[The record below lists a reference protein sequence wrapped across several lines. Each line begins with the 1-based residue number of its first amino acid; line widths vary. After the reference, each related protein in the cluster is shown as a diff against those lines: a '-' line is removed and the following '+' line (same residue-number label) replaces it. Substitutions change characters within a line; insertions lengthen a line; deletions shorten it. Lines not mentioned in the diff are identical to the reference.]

1 MDGILTLRGKHG
13 FTAIDVV
20 RADCRMPQG
29 GMQVL
34 TYDQPK
40 TGLEAKFSLQYSI
53 AAGIV
58 DGEYSLFSFTDEAVN
73 RPAIHDMMKRVRAF
87 EDPACRGDD
96 PLFDTRS
103 SGSRGF
109 VEVDIELRN
118 GLRDTIR
125 ILRPPGHPSRELSW
139 DDLEHKFRDCAAQA
153 DTSAGNTD
161 IAIAALRS
169 LETQA
174 SVAGLVNL
182 LMH

>member
-1 MDGILTLRGKHG
+1 
-13 FTAIDVV
+13 
-20 RADCRMPQG
+20 MPQG

-34 TYDQPK
+34 TYEQPK

-58 DGEYSLFSFTDEAVN
+58 DGEYSLFSFTDEAVK
-73 RPAIHDMMKRVRAF
+73 RPAIQDMMKRVRAF
-87 EDPACRGDD
+87 EDPSCRGDD

-109 VEVDIELRN
+109 VEVDVELRN
-118 GLRDTIR
+118 GVRDTIR
-125 ILRPPGHPSRELSW
+125 ILRPPGHPSRELTW

-153 DTSAGNTD
+153 GTSTENTD
-161 IAIAALRS
+161 NSIAALRT

-174 SVAGLVNL
+174 SVADLVTL
-182 LMH
+182 LVR